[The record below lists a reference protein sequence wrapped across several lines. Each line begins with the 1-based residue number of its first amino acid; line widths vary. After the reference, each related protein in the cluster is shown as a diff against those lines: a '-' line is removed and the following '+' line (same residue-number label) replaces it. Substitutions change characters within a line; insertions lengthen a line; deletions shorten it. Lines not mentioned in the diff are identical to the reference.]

1 MEPHARQLYG
11 GRAILLSSLG
21 AVSGVKLV
29 DNITVNYLLV
39 GLSSVVFL
47 MSEFPIEVLLTIR
60 SGSELRVAEGVS
72 RAGKGLARA
81 TGGGARA
88 TGAGARARMCM
99 WDQVVSV
106 QGTVGRSTK
115 NRKRRVNVRV
125 VAESLRARAGGG
137 RMHGPDAHSMG
148 IAGSDCIQYFAGK
161 LFGRTK
167 IVPKI
172 SPNKSLEGYLAGVA
186 LCNAIYFG
194 WLADYS
200 VVSFTQGAV
209 YVNGMLIAGILGDLF
224 ISWWKRNHH
233 IKDTSTLLLAHGG
246 FLDRCVFFFFF
257 GCPSAAWAR

>member
-1 MEPHARQLYG
+1 
-11 GRAILLSSLG
+11 
-21 AVSGVKLV
+21 
-29 DNITVNYLLV
+29 
-39 GLSSVVFL
+39 
-47 MSEFPIEVLLTIR
+47 
-60 SGSELRVAEGVS
+60 
-72 RAGKGLARA
+72 
-81 TGGGARA
+81 
-88 TGAGARARMCM
+88 
-99 WDQVVSV
+99 
-106 QGTVGRSTK
+106 
-115 NRKRRVNVRV
+115 
-125 VAESLRARAGGG
+125 
-137 RMHGPDAHSMG
+137 MG

-246 FLDRCVFFFFF
+246 FLDRCVFFFLVARRLHRPANSILSRAVSGSTRTLAR
-257 GCPSAAWAR
+257 GCGRSASSSTTTSSLASSSRRWTMAGSSS